1 MTRGRVAG
9 RVALV
14 TGAASAEGIGFAAAR
29 RLAEEGAIVIMTD
42 IDEANVR
49 QRANSIIED
58 GGRAAGLRHDVRSD
72 PEWAALTSW
81 LVAEYGGLDILVNNA
96 GILLLNP
103 LESVTD
109 EEWTRLLDV
118 NLTGPRLGMKHAI
131 PLLRARGGGSIIN
144 MSSVSGLIGVPNV
157 GAYSATKGGLR
168 IMSKCVAAEVGP
180 ANIRVNTVHPG
191 FIMTAMQSGAP
202 ERLADGYYEK
212 SIAAL
217 PLRRFGTPADVAG
230 VVLFLAS
237 DESSYITG
245 AEFVVDG
252 GLSAV

>member
-1 MTRGRVAG
+1 MKWPPG
-9 RVALV
+9 LV
-14 TGAASAEGIGFAAAR
+14 TGAASAEGIGFATAQ
-29 RLAEEGAIVIMTD
+29 RLAEEGATVIMTD
-42 IDEANVR
+42 IDEAGVR
-49 QRANSIIED
+49 QRAQTITD
-58 GGRAAGLRHDVRSD
+58 TGGRALGLRHDVRRED
-72 PEWAALTSW
+72 EWISLMRRIAA
-81 LVAEYGGLDILVNNA
+81 ECGGLDILVNNA
-96 GILLLNP
+96 GILLLNAI
-103 LESVTD
+103 ETVTD
-109 EEWTRLLDV
+109 EEWTRLIDA

-144 MSSVSGLIGVPNV
+144 MSSVSGIIGVPNV

-202 ERLADGYYEK
+202 EQLADGYYEK
-212 SIAAL
+212 SLMAL
-217 PLRRFGTPADVAG
+217 PLRRFGHSADVANM
-230 VVLFLAS
+230 VLFLAS
-237 DESSYITG
+237 DESSYVTG